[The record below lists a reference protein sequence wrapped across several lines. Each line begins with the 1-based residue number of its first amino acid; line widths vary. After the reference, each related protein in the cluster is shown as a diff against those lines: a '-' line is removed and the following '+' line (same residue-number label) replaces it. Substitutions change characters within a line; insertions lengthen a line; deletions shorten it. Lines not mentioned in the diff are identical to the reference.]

1 MALEIHMKHTHTYC
15 QTTHQASKM
24 AYRGCAVHT
33 KGANARPKATP
44 GRPLAVRHARAHVR
58 ASAYY
63 KPTSKSA
70 DMRPTSTIDVS
81 FFISLVYTG
90 TQIYTRV
97 HGEATPGRH
106 TQWSFCI
113 ANHNAPC
120 AGLHKGAR
128 VCASAPH
135 RANVVEGQ
143 AQGRGRGE
151 IHIVARPG
159 QVHALTSK
167 LLRRKLKNSSPLHR
181 SSHPTSTE

>member
-120 AGLHKGAR
+120 AVSTRAH
-128 VCASAPH
+128 ASVRPH
-135 RANVVEGQ
+135 RTEQ
-143 AQGRGRGE
+143 TWWKGRPRGVGE
-151 IHIVARPG
+151 ERYTLWRG
-159 QVHALTSK
+159 QVRCMHS
-167 LLRRKLKNSSPLHR
+167 RQSFYEGS
-181 SSHPTSTE
+181 